1 MGMGAKLGRSAR
13 YAILAVAMAALAA
26 ATIVWRRRP
35 FHSMAGNGWGGG
47 RRTPRAVRGDS
58 GLWMIIISEQHFLGV
73 LVR

>member
-1 MGMGAKLGRSAR
+1 MGAKLGRSAR

-47 RRTPRAVRGDS
+47 RRTPRAV
-58 GLWMIIISEQHFLGV
+58 
-73 LVR
+73 